1 MSEETLCTQ
10 LEQLAGTEAPPPR
23 VDIGHAL
30 SRGRRRLRW
39 RRAGMSAVPVAAIA
53 VAAFV
58 VSGVIQPWSGRV
70 KSPVTFEASQG
81 SFNPLIQYAAFGW
94 LPGGGKVVGGNFEM
108 ADQQLSAGQPSHP
121 GNPNWGLTIY
131 ARGRCALSSRQ
142 VLQRLAHGHHP
153 ALICTTGISSTGV
166 HYGSF
171 GPVTG
176 REPAVNG
183 HLAFNYS
190 GSLAWE
196 YAPGSWA
203 KLYGNHVHPGAR
215 VLTKIAE
222 GVRYGVGTKPSVRF
236 PVQLTGLAPDLRVGS
251 LSFRLDDGVMRA
263 TEYWLSDRQD
273 RPDDYFAAPDFTM
286 SPATALNRCT
296 DVQNSV
302 SRHRTINGYQVI
314 VSNFTARQGSPAAQE
329 LCATDAD
336 GLNIYLW
343 TGSGTGVPAAA
354 EIFAHHLRLLGT
366 NPANWTTKP
375 LG

>member
-1 MSEETLCTQ
+1 MSEKALRAQ

-23 VDIGHAL
+23 VDVGLAR

-39 RRAGMSAVPVAAIA
+39 RRMGISSASVAAIA
-53 VAAFV
+53 AVAFV
-58 VSGVIQPWSGRV
+58 AGGLIQPSSGRV
-70 KSPVTFEASQG
+70 NPTVAFGATPG

-94 LPGGGKVVGGNFEM
+94 LPGGGKVVGGTFELD
-108 ADQQLSAGQPSHP
+108 DQRLLAGQPSHP
-121 GNPNWGLTIY
+121 GNPRWELTIY
-131 ARGRCALSSRQ
+131 ARGRCALSSTQ

-153 ALICTTGISSTGV
+153 ALRCTTGIPSTGA

-203 KLYGNHVHPGAR
+203 KLYGAHVHPGAR
-215 VLTKIAE
+215 VMIKIAE
-222 GVRYGVGTKPSVRF
+222 GIRYGAGTRPSVRF
-236 PVQLTGLAPDLRVGS
+236 PAQLTGLAPGLRVGS
-251 LSFRLDDGVMRA
+251 LSFRLDDGVLRA
-263 TEYWLSDRQD
+263 SEYWLSDRQD
-273 RPDDYFAAPDFTM
+273 RPDDYSDAPTFDT
-286 SPATALNRCT
+286 SPATAHNGCT
-296 DVQNSV
+296 DAPDSV

-314 VSNFTARQGSPAAQE
+314 VSNFTARQGSPAAQL
-329 LCATDAD
+329 LCAADAD
-336 GLNIYLW
+336 GLHMYLW
-343 TGSGTGVPAAA
+343 TGSGTGVPTAA